1 MPWLPFERLG
11 PLPGEDGRIEIEP
24 VFSEFRRFTSWEIK
38 SGEMPVEG
46 ALDMPN
52 GIEAVKNAKRKT
64 ARLVMGGH
72 GKRHVVVNY
81 CLGRSVSGSTGVSL

>member
-1 MPWLPFERLG
+1 
-11 PLPGEDGRIEIEP
+11 
-24 VFSEFRRFTSWEIK
+24 
-38 SGEMPVEG
+38 
-46 ALDMPN
+46 MPN

-81 CLGRSVSGSTGVSL
+81 CLGRSVSGSTGVPL